1 MCKKGKCRLTDA
13 SPIISLLTDF
23 GLKDPYAA
31 EIKAVILGICPNAH
45 IIDISHLIEKFNVR
59 MGAFVLASASSYF
72 PKGTIHVVVVDPGVG
87 TRRRALLVETE
98 EAFYVGP
105 DNGVLMLAAKRQ
117 KIKHAYNITN
127 KRYMLPKVSH
137 TFHGRD
143 IFAPAAAHL
152 AKSIT
157 PDNLGPEIKDYL
169 VPEFAEPRLSQSE
182 LTGQVLHI
190 DDFGNIVTNISK
202 NDLEKIDAAEGSKLR
217 IKLGK
222 KVIAIRFGSAY
233 GEVKAKTAL
242 ALIGSHDF
250 LEITVNQSS
259 ASKRFK
265 SKIGDDVTL
274 SLF

>member
-1 MCKKGKCRLTDA
+1 MRLTVT

-31 EIKAVILGICPNAH
+31 EMKAVILSLCPNAR
-45 IIDISHLIEKFNVR
+45 IVDISHLIDKFNVC
-59 MGAFVLASASSYF
+59 MGAFVLASASPYF
-72 PKGTIHVVVVDPGVG
+72 PKGTIHVAVVDPGVG
-87 TRRRALLVETE
+87 TKRQALLVETGA
-98 EAFYVGP
+98 AFYIGP
-105 DNGVLMLAAKRQ
+105 DNGVLMLAAKKQ
-117 KIKHAYNITN
+117 KIKHVYSITN
-127 KRYMLPKVSH
+127 KQHMLPKVSH

-152 AKSIT
+152 AEGCR
-157 PDNLGPEIKDYL
+157 PDDFGLEIKDYL

-190 DDFGNIVTNISK
+190 DDFGNIITNISK

-222 KVIAIRFGSAY
+222 KVIAIRFGFTY
-233 GEVKAKTAL
+233 GEAKARTAL

>member
-1 MCKKGKCRLTDA
+1 MRLTVA

-23 GLKDPYAA
+23 GLKDPYVA
-31 EIKAVILGICPNAH
+31 EMKAVILSLCPNVH
-45 IIDISHLIEKFNVR
+45 IIDISHLIEKFSVR
-59 MGAFVLASASSYF
+59 MGAFILASASPYF
-72 PKGTIHVVVVDPGVG
+72 PKGTIHVAIVDPGVG
-87 TRRRALLVETE
+87 TKRRALLVETE
-98 EAFYVGP
+98 EAFYIGP
-105 DNGVLMLAAKRQ
+105 DNGVLMLAAKKQ
-117 KIKHAYNITN
+117 KIKHVYRMTN
-127 KRYMLPKVSH
+127 KQYMLPKVSH

-152 AKSIT
+152 AKGCR
-157 PDNLGPEIKDYL
+157 PNDFGLEIKDYL
-169 VPEFAEPRLSQSE
+169 VPEFAETRLSQSE
-182 LTGQVLHI
+182 LKGQVLHI
-190 DDFGNIVTNISK
+190 DDFGNIITNISK
-202 NDLEKIDAAEGSKLR
+202 NDLEKIDAAEGSTLR

-250 LEITVNQSS
+250 LEITLNQSS

-265 SKIGDDVTL
+265 SKIGDDVSL